1 MVKMKKAMKAKSL
14 KAVEDQIEATLQ
26 ITANDSR
33 THFHK
38 SSNNNKNNLK

>member
-1 MVKMKKAMKAKSL
+1 MNKATKAKNP
-14 KAVEDQIEATLQ
+14 KAVDDQIEATLQ
-26 ITANDSR
+26 STANDSR